1 MFISS
6 LMNTLLYLSLAHL
19 IVKLSSLNL
28 GSSLA
33 VKGSNPAELSTV
45 HLQALYRLPIEN
57 INFLS
62 HFIITVLCC

>member
-1 MFISS
+1 MFYMFISS

-33 VKGSNPAELSTV
+33 V
-45 HLQALYRLPIEN
+45 Y
-57 INFLS
+57 
-62 HFIITVLCC
+62 